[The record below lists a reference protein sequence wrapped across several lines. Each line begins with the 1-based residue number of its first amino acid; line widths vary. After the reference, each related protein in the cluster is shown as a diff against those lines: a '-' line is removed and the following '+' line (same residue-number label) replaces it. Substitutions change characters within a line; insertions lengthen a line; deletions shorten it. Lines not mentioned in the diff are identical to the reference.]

1 MVGDTNGRKI
11 KHFLKALNM
20 HRKKSGIKNEKAVES
35 YVTLLKREEKE
46 GLTAWIKNAKVKAEA
61 KLKKYGITQQKIQEV
76 LEQKGLTHLSSKV
89 S

>member
-1 MVGDTNGRKI
+1 
-11 KHFLKALNM
+11 M
-20 HRKKSGIKNEKAVES
+20 HRPKTGNKNEKAVES

-61 KLKKYGITQQKIQEV
+61 KLKKYGISQQKVKEV
-76 LEQKGLTHLSSKV
+76 LESKGLAHLLSKL

>member
-1 MVGDTNGRKI
+1 MWDTNGRKI
-11 KHFLKALNM
+11 KHFLKALNL
-20 HRKKSGIKNEKAVES
+20 HRSKTGCKNEKAVES

-61 KLKKYGITQQKIQEV
+61 KLKKYGITQQKVKEV
-76 LEQKGLTHLSSKV
+76 LESKGLAHLSSKL